1 MSAASWAIPNRTL
14 LPGVFVNIRM
24 PMGKTLQSALLVPS
38 RALQEDQGG
47 RYVLV
52 VGADGV
58 IQQRYVQVG
67 QVSGNMQVVTSGLKP
82 DDQVVVGDLWR
93 AAPGTKVIPKL
104 VTNNG

>member
-1 MSAASWAIPNRTL
+1 M
-14 LPGVFVNIRM
+14 FVNIRM
-24 PMGKTLQSALLVPS
+24 PMGETLQSALLIPS